1 MGTTLSNLK
10 PPRGGGTVARK
21 RLGRGPG
28 SGLGKTSGRGVKGQ
42 GSRSGVTIKRDFEG
56 GQMPLVRRLP
66 KRGFRNIFRV
76 DYEVVNVGDLGKKFG
91 RGAKVTPEEMKAHGL
106 LHRTRAVKI
115 LGNGELSHAVEV
127 AAHRFSRSARSKIEA
142 AGGKVQELKRP

>member
-1 MGTTLSNLK
+1 MGTTLSTLR
-10 PPRGGGTVARK
+10 PPRGGGTTVRK
-21 RLGRGPG
+21 RLGRGHG
-28 SGLGKTSGRGVKGQ
+28 SGLGITSGRGQKGQ

-76 DYEVVNVGDLGKKFG
+76 EYEVVNLGALAAAFG
-91 RGAKVTPEEMKAHGL
+91 RGAKVTPDELKARGL
-106 LHRTRAVKI
+106 IARTGAVKV
-115 LGNGELSHAVEV
+115 LGGGELGHALEV
-127 AAHRFSRSARSKIEA
+127 SAHRFSETARARIEA